1 MPMRWFEIDP
11 LDTLFFRGA
20 EPMEPGET
28 HVQSLEFPPLPQTLI
43 GAVRTA
49 TLSRAGV
56 TFAPGWQGRL
66 SEEVRTTIGADP
78 EPPATFSLFGPLFAY
93 GGAPL
98 YPVPA
103 DWRSD
108 TAGRVVRL
116 TPVDRN
122 VADCWGIRHVAGSV
136 SLPWLRNEVG
146 KDGTIRGWVTAE
158 GLAAG
163 DRGDQLRLVSGK
175 DLSPSEAIPTD
186 IVIDP
191 DAVFDTESRVG
202 LALDG
207 RRAKEGHLYS
217 TSHIRLRSGVTMV
230 FGLDGVPTSVLP
242 GSGLLQWGGEQRLV
256 CYRERGPVAVPR
268 AESGSRWMA
277 VVPIPAEKVDQGS
290 RTLRLDGAAVPLRT
304 WVTEKFR
311 KVGGWDLAKREHK
324 PLQSWFPAGT
334 VLYPVEPPT
343 TQRIQLAERQ
353 GLLWV

>member
-49 TLSRAGV
+49 ALSRAGV
-56 TFAPGWQGRL
+56 TFAPGWQSRL
-66 SEEVRTTIGADP
+66 SEEVRKTIGADP
-78 EPPATFSLFGPLFAY
+78 APPATFSLFGPLFAY
-93 GGAPL
+93 GGEPL

-103 DWRSD
+103 DWRRD
-108 TAGRVVRL
+108 TTGRVVRL
-116 TPVDRN
+116 TPVDCD
-122 VADCWGIRHVAGSV
+122 VADRWGIRHVAGSI

-146 KDGTIRGWVTAE
+146 KDGAVRGWVTAD

-163 DRGDQLRLVSGK
+163 DRGD
-175 DLSPSEAIPTD
+175 IPTGL
-186 IVIDP
+186 VDP

-230 FGLDGVPTSVLP
+230 FGLDGVPASVLP

-256 CYRERGPVAVPR
+256 YYREREPVAVPR
-268 AESGSRWMA
+268 AESGSRWVA
-277 VVPIPAEKVDQGS
+277 VVPFPAEKVDQGN
-290 RTLRLDGAAVPLRT
+290 RTLRLDGAAVPLRS
-304 WVTEKFR
+304 WVAEKFR

-324 PLQSWFPAGT
+324 SLQSWFPAGT

-343 TQRIQLAERQ
+343 TQRIHLAERQ